1 MVERVMAT
9 AEFHFTLTW
18 AHVRFLLTP
27 VGSSGDH
34 HPFIGV
40 GRRLRERGHDVVV
53 LTATPFEQ
61 MVVGAGLEF
70 LPTVSREEYDR
81 VTKDPDL
88 WHPRKGL
95 ALVMREVGRRL
106 REAYDLV
113 TDAYQP
119 GTVLV
124 GHGLS
129 LGTRLFEEKHRVPGA
144 TLQLAP
150 SVFHSEFAPPA
161 FRPGADMS
169 GWPRWVKRTM
179 WWAIDRF
186 FIDPTI
192 APALNRVRHDL
203 GLPPVHSVMRDW
215 MHSPRRVIGLFPEW
229 FGPPQPDWPK
239 ALRLTSFP
247 LYDESDR
254 RQELSPAL
262 ERFLSGGTPPIV
274 FTPGSANQQA
284 DAFFRE
290 AVGATEQLGRRALLL
305 TQYPSQ
311 LPPLPPGI
319 HHESYVPFSS
329 VLSRCGAFVHHGG
342 IGSLA
347 QGLAAGIPQLTMP
360 MGFDQP
366 DNATRLARLGVGRW
380 VVPAD
385 FNRTNVAAAL
395 HGLIDDRRVSDACAR
410 WSQQLRQ
417 EHAID
422 RTCDLLEQVA

>member
-1 MVERVMAT
+1 M
-9 AEFHFTLTW
+9 
-18 AHVRFLLTP
+18 RFLMTP

-34 HPFIGV
+34 HPFIGI
-40 GRRLRERGHDVVV
+40 GQRLRKRGHDVVV
-53 LTATPFEQ
+53 LTAAPFEE
-61 MVVGAGLEF
+61 MVLRAGLEF
-70 LPTVSREEYDR
+70 RLTVSREEYDR

-95 ALVMREVGRRL
+95 GLVMREVGRWL
-106 REAYDLV
+106 GEAYRLV
-113 TDAYQP
+113 AEAYRP

-129 LGTRLFEEKHRVPGA
+129 LGTRLYEEKHQVPAA

-150 SVFHSEFAPPA
+150 SVFQSEFAPPS
-161 FRPGADMS
+161 FRPGSDLS
-169 GWPRWVKRTM
+169 RWPRWVKRTL
-179 WWAIDRF
+179 WWAVDRF
-186 FIDPTI
+186 FLDPTI

-203 GLPPVHSVMRDW
+203 GLPSVHYVMREW
-215 MHSPRRVIGLFPEW
+215 IHSPRRVIGLFPEW
-229 FGPPQPDWPK
+229 FGPRQPDWPK

-247 LYDESDR
+247 LYDESDQH
-254 RQELSPAL
+254 QELTPGL
-262 ERFLSGGTPPIV
+262 ERFLSEGTPPIL

-290 AVGATEQLGRRALLL
+290 AIGACEQLGRRALLL

-311 LPPLPPGI
+311 LPPLPSGV
-319 HHESYVPFSS
+319 HHERYVPFSF
-329 VLSRCGAFVHHGG
+329 VLPRCAAFVHHGG

-366 DNATRLARLGVGRW
+366 DNATRLARLGVSRW
-380 VVPAD
+380 VVPGD
-385 FNRTNVAAAL
+385 FNARNVAAAL
-395 HGLIDDRRVSDACAR
+395 GGLLDDRRVSDACAR
-410 WSQQLRQ
+410 WSKQLRS
-417 EHAID
+417 EHAVD